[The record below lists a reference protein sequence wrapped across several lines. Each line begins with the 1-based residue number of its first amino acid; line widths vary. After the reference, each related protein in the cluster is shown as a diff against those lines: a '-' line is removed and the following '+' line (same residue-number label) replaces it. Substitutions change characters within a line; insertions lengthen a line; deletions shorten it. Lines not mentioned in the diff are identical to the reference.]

1 MRSYPRWILP
11 VSLLAAL
18 LLGLLPL
25 PLALQPLRPFWLA
38 LVLAYWLIE
47 APERV
52 GLGFAF
58 CVGLVADV
66 VYGGLLG
73 EQALRLVILAFIVQ
87 RFRARLRFFPLSQQ
101 ALTLGALLV
110 NDRIV
115 SAGLHLALREPVL
128 PWSYWSAPLVGMLL
142 WPPVFLI
149 LDAVRLGAWRKRK
162 R

>member
-1 MRSYPRWILP
+1 MRSYPRWILYA
-11 VSLLAAL
+11 SLGVAL

-25 PLALQPLRPFWLA
+25 PGTLQALRPFWIA

-47 APERV
+47 APDRV

-58 CVGLVADV
+58 LLGLVGDV
-66 VYGGLLG
+66 VDGGLLG

-101 ALTLGALLV
+101 ALTIGALLV

-115 SAGLHLALREPVL
+115 SAGLHIALGEPTL
-128 PWSYWSAPLVGMLL
+128 PWAYWGAAVVGMLL
-142 WPPVFLI
+142 WPAVFLI
-149 LDAVRLGAWRKRK
+149 LDALRFGAWRR

>member
-128 PWSYWSAPLVGMLL
+128 PWTKASQS
-142 WPPVFLI
+142 
-149 LDAVRLGAWRKRK
+149 R
-162 R
+162 

>member
-1 MRSYPRWILP
+1 MRSYPRWILYA
-11 VSLLAAL
+11 SLGVAL

-25 PLALQPLRPFWLA
+25 PGTLQALRPFWIA

-47 APERV
+47 APDRV

-58 CVGLVADV
+58 LLGLVGDV
-66 VYGGLLG
+66 VDGGLLG

-87 RFRARLRFFPLSQQ
+87 RFLARLRFFPLSQQ
-101 ALTLGALLV
+101 ALTMGALVV

-115 SAGLHLALREPVL
+115 SAGLHIALGEPTL
-128 PWSYWSAPLVGMLL
+128 PWAYWGAAVVGMLL
-142 WPPVFLI
+142 WPAVFLI
-149 LDAVRLGAWRKRK
+149 LDALRFGAWRR

>member
-149 LDAVRLGAWRKRK
+149 LDALRLGAWRKRK